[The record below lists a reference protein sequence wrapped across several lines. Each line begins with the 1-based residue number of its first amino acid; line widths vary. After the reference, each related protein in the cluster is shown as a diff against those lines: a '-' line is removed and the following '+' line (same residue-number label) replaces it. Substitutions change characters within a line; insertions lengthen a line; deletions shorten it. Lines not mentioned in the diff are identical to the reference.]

1 MAKLML
7 LIQVMLPSSYIY
19 FFGCNIYFS
28 SVIHS
33 FHISIAIVPVDFI
46 KFFGSGD
53 EKFQGFGKDD
63 SQMDMLKGNHMHD
76 SSEHTMTLMN
86 VTCPGE
92 LVVGVATNVYTKNA
106 LN

>member
-1 MAKLML
+1 MEVNGETDAFNT
-7 LIQVMLPSSYIY
+7 SYASFL
-19 FFGCNIYFS
+19 FFFFWCNIYFS

-53 EKFQGFGKDD
+53 EKFQDFGKDD

-76 SSEHTMTLMN
+76 SSEHTMT
-86 VTCPGE
+86 CPGE

>member
-7 LIQVMLPSSYIY
+7 LIQVMLPSSFF

-53 EKFQGFGKDD
+53 EKFQDFGKDD